1 MSAVIPILSLLM
13 LTLVALLCELVTA
26 TVGPPAFTGLIAPH
40 MAALCGAQK
49 VKSQLIFS
57 CLAGSVLMI

>member
-1 MSAVIPILSLLM
+1 M

-26 TVGPPAFTGLIAPH
+26 TVGPLAFTSLIAPH